1 MLSYWQNNVSEKFLP
16 PINYKKK
23 IDNDPNRRRNISA
36 QKHQSRHGSLSSSQ
50 EDANALSQEILSLKQ
65 ATGYLKKQK
74 SKKHAALTA
83 AEQGKTYITEDD
95 VTATTNF

>member
-23 IDNDPNRRRNISA
+23 LDNDLNRRRNISA

-50 EDANALSQEILSLKQ
+50 EDVNALS
-65 ATGYLKKQK
+65 
-74 SKKHAALTA
+74 
-83 AEQGKTYITEDD
+83 
-95 VTATTNF
+95 

>member
-23 IDNDPNRRRNISA
+23 SDNDP
-36 QKHQSRHGSLSSSQ
+36 SRLKTSSGQMRKGSTSS
-50 EDANALSQEILSLKQ
+50 DDVNGLSQEILSLKQ

-74 SKKHAALTA
+74 SKKNAALTA

-95 VTATTNF
+95 LTT